1 MGFNPP
7 VPQGDSD
14 WEIRVAVLLSL
25 FFQVL
30 LFLVG
35 PTRKRTA
42 NPMVRFA
49 CWSCYLL
56 ADWVADLALGLLL
69 NNLGNIGGNG
79 SSSSSSS
86 SLSSAGVKR
95 GGGGG
100 VATTAGSGSSSPG
113 IFAFSTPFLLLHLG
127 GQDTIA
133 AYSMEDNQLWLRH
146 LIGLLFQLF
155 AACVVFSCSIEGNPM
170 IPATVVMLVA
180 GIIKYGERTY
190 SLYSG
195 SVDGIFASILPAP
208 DPGPNYARLMNVFSG
223 RKKAGL
229 GVEVV
234 AANGEAHQLH
244 QYQSRYEVSRLR
256 DADMKPEEQ
265 AYDLFTIFRSVCY
278 DINLGHRERETSQAF
293 FLDRDSMTAS
303 YAVQVIEL
311 ELNFMY
317 DMVHTKEP
325 VAHTKLGCI
334 LRLVGSGCIAYS
346 AIAFFHLDKGSI
358 RRVDADITYALLLGA
373 LALDAAALAM
383 LIFCSNWTL
392 VFLDKSR
399 SGLLN
404 CLGQCIRPL
413 QPKLA
418 RWSERTPQL
427 NLISYCLGKLDGD
440 EASATVAGRHLWRS
454 PRAIRALRKA
464 AHRLGAGA
472 AEIFDDIFF
481 VRREPLKS
489 RGREDD
495 PIPVIDF
502 VFTKLNGAA
511 KQVRQSTVPSEQVWG
526 SKATAKAS
534 PKARHKDVEEM
545 RKARHKD
552 VEEMRKACSYRGEK
566 ALSAM
571 KQRIPAPAGESM
583 SNRSEESVSKRSEI
597 EEEEEEEA
605 IVDWDILLDS
615 VIDRDFDE
623 SLLMWHIATDL
634 CLYDSPPSGTVS
646 NNNEWMSISMTLS
659 EYLLYLLVKQPKILA
674 ASAGVGQ
681 MAYQDTCAEAR
692 RLFESVAM
700 WEPDHEDA
708 RRTLLHACT
717 DVDPELVKGGRSR
730 SVLFPACIIA
740 KELRKLSKDSK
751 EDMWKLVAC
760 VWMEMLTYAAAK
772 CKGTTHLHQLARGGE
787 LITMVWLLMAHM
799 GIGNIYKKMV
809 EEDATPK
816 LIIRHQ

>member
-100 VATTAGSGSSSPG
+100 VGTTTGSGSSSPG
-113 IFAFSTPFLLLHLG
+113 IFAFWTPFLLLHLG

-133 AYSMEDNQLWLRH
+133 AYSMEDNELWLRH

-155 AACVVFSCSIEGNPM
+155 AACVVFSCSIEANPM

-195 SVDGIFASILPAP
+195 SVDGILASILPAP
-208 DPGPNYARLMNVFSG
+208 DPGPNYARLMNVFSS
-223 RKKAGL
+223 RKNSGL

-234 AANGEAHQLH
+234 AANGLAHQF
-244 QYQSRYEVSRLR
+244 QQDQSRHEVSRLR
-256 DADMKPEEQ
+256 DADKKPEEQ

-278 DINLGHRERETSQAF
+278 DINLGHRERQTSQAF
-293 FLDRDSMTAS
+293 FLDRDSMKTND
-303 YAVQVIEL
+303 AVQVIEL

-346 AIAFFHLDKGSI
+346 AVAFFHLDKGSI

-373 LALDAAALAM
+373 LALDAAALSM

-404 CLGQCIRPL
+404 YLGQCVRPL

-481 VRREPLKS
+481 VRRDPLKS
-489 RGREDD
+489 RGRED

-502 VFTKLNGAA
+502 VFTKLKDAA
-511 KQVRQSTVPSEQVWG
+511 KQVRQSTVPSDQVGG
-526 SKATAKAS
+526 SKATTKAS
-534 PKARHKDVEEM
+534 

-566 ALSAM
+566 ALNDTKNRIVEEM
-571 KQRIPAPAGESM
+571 KQRIPI
-583 SNRSEESVSKRSEI
+583 N
-597 EEEEEEEA
+597 
-605 IVDWDILLDS
+605 WDILFDS

-623 SLLMWHIATDL
+623 SLLMWHITTDL
-634 CLYDSPPSGTVS
+634 CLYYDEPPSPRVS
-646 NNNEWMSISMTLS
+646 RWMSISKTLS

-708 RRTLLHACT
+708 RRMLLHACT

-740 KELRKLSKDSK
+740 KELRELDIYTRSQ
-751 EDMWKLVAC
+751 LVAG